1 MEDLHRLLEEHDF
14 LKDLPADETRLLV
27 SCAKNLRFRP
37 GDFLMRE
44 GQPADQFYL
53 LRTGRVALEI
63 AVPARGPVQMES
75 LGPGDMLGVSWLFSP
90 HRSHLDARA
99 VEPTVALAFD
109 GACLRGKMDTFPLL
123 GYALT
128 RRVLGE
134 TYKRLERVRLARVD
148 MYGGS

>member
-75 LGPGDMLGVSWLFSP
+75 LGPGDMLG
-90 HRSHLDARA
+90 
-99 VEPTVALAFD
+99 FD